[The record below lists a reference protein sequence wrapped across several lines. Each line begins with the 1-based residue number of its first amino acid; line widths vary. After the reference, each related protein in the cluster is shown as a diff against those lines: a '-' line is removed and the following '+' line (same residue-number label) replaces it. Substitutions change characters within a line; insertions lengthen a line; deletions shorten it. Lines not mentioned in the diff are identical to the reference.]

1 MATSRIQIFVAKLP
15 WTACANTMRE
25 YFQQYGPVSSSRVIF
40 ANAILWFQFIQD
52 YYSGRSKKYGFVE
65 FEHSETL
72 DKVLAES
79 VHMIDGKQVHI
90 QSKVHSKQTR
100 HLPLADNRTHTNEQP
115 KLDYSEV

>member
-40 ANAILWFQFIQD
+40 D

-72 DKVLAES
+72 DKVLAEP

-90 QSKVHSKQTR
+90 QSKVHSQQTR
-100 HLPLADNRTHTNEQP
+100 HLPLADNRTHTNQQP